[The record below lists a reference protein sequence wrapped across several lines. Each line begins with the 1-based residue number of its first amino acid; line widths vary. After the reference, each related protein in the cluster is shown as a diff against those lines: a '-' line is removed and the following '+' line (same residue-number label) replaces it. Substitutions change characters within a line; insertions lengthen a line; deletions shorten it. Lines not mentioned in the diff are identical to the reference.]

1 MHGAGLLGIVI
12 HPSAVIDPKAHLA
25 DGVEIG
31 PFAVIGADVS
41 IGRGTQVGPH
51 AIIRGPST
59 IGEDNRIFQFASV
72 GEVPQDKKFAGEET
86 CLVIGDRNVV
96 RECATIHRGTIQDRG
111 ETRIGSDNLF
121 MAYTHVAHDCV
132 IGNHVIM
139 ANAASLGGH
148 VLVEDWA
155 ILGGFTI
162 VHQFCRIGAHCF
174 SAMGSVVSKDIPPFV
189 TVGGHP
195 ATPRGINTEGL
206 RRRGFDAGVI
216 QAIRRVYRLLYMSN
230 LKLDEAVTEIREL
243 ARGQDQNSGAEWLI
257 AIADFVA
264 ASSRSIIR

>member
-1 MHGAGLLGIVI
+1 VHGAGLLGIVI

>member
-59 IGEDNRIFQFASV
+59 IGEDNLIFQFASV

>member
-1 MHGAGLLGIVI
+1 MHGAGLLGIVV